1 MQYTRI
7 NPADNVAVALSDL
20 SAGSS
25 VEGIVLSTDVPR
37 GHKVL
42 LRDLKAGENVI
53 KYGFPIGHVTR
64 DVAAGTV
71 VDHTCIKTNLE
82 GLLEYKYE
90 PSFDTPESDKTFCG
104 IFQPQKVLV
113 REGQKTADQK
123 TVDQNPVTFKGF
135 RRADG
140 QVGIRNQIWVIPT
153 VGCVN
158 GICQTIVERFKEEIA
173 GQAGN
178 EEVYQAPHDE
188 VRHARPDR
196 ASTVDAIVAFPH
208 NYGCSQLGDDHENTR
223 RVLADMVHHPNA
235 GGVLVVSLGCE
246 NNQLEAFKELVG
258 PVDENRV
265 KMFVTQKVGDE
276 IEYGL
281 RQLRD
286 IYAVCSKDEREDV
299 PVSELCVGLKCGG
312 SDGLSGITANP
323 LLGVFSDWIVSQGG
337 TTVLTEVPEMFG
349 AETILMNRCQDRAT
363 FDKTVSLINDFKEY
377 FMKQGQPVYENP
389 SPGNKAG
396 GISTLEEKSLGCTQ
410 KCGKSLVRGVLKYGE
425 RLSVKGLNLLSA
437 PGNDLVA
444 STALGASG
452 CQIVLFTTG
461 RGTPFGSF
469 VPTMKISTNTPL
481 ALGKAGWIDFNAG
494 VLAEGEPMES
504 VAARFI
510 DTVLAVASGAP
521 VRTETKN
528 YREIAIFKSG
538 VTL

>member
-1 MQYTRI
+1 MDYIKI
-7 NPADNVAVALSDL
+7 NPDDNVAVALTDL
-20 SAGSS
+20 SAGST
-25 VEGIVLSTDVPR
+25 VEGITLSTAVPR

-42 LRDLKAGENVI
+42 LQDLKAGENVV

-64 DVAAGTV
+64 DAAAGTV

-82 GLLEYKYE
+82 GLLEYKYQ
-90 PSFDTPESDKTFCG
+90 PSFELPESDKTFCG
-104 IFQPQKVLV
+104 IFQPQKGLV
-113 REGQKTADQK
+113 RGGQKTAM
-123 TVDQNPVTFKGF
+123 FKGF

-140 QVGIRNQIWVIPT
+140 QAGVRNQIWVIPT

-178 EEVYQAPHDE
+178 D
-188 VRHARPDR
+188 D
-196 ASTVDAIVAFPH
+196 SSVDAVVAFPH

-246 NNQLEAFKELVG
+246 NNQLDAFRAFVG
-258 PVDENRV
+258 PVDERRV
-265 KMFVTQKVGDE
+265 RMFVTQKVGDE
-276 IEYGL
+276 VEYGL
-281 RQLRD
+281 QQLRE
-286 IYAVCSKDEREDV
+286 IYDVCSKDVREDI
-299 PVSELCVGLKCGG
+299 PVSELRVGLKCGG

-323 LLGVFSDWIVSQGG
+323 LLGVFSDWIVAQGG

-349 AETILMNRCQDRAT
+349 AETILMNRCQDEAT
-363 FDKTVSLINDFKEY
+363 FDKTVHLINDFKEY

-410 KCGKSLVRGVLKYGE
+410 KCGKSLVRGVLRYGE

-444 STALGASG
+444 STALAASG

-481 ALGKAGWIDFNAG
+481 AVGKPGWIDFNAG
-494 VLAEGEPMES
+494 VLAEGRPMEE
-504 VAARFI
+504 VGARFI
-510 DTVLAVASGAP
+510 DFVLAAASGAP
-521 VRTETKN
+521 VNNEKN
-528 YREIAIFKSG
+528 GWREIAIFKTG